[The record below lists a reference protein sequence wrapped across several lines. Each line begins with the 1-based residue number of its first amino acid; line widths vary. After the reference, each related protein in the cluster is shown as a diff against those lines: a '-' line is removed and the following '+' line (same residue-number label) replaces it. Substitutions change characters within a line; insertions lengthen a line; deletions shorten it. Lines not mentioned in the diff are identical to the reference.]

1 MGVREN
7 LERVR
12 EKIHLF
18 CQKAGR
24 REEEIKIVAITKKVM
39 VEKIEQALESGI
51 SLLGEN
57 HLQEALPKISYF
69 AHRGIKWHFVGQLQ
83 TNKAKKVVQNFQ
95 VIQSVDRIALVVRMV
110 RELENLGWDD
120 YPIFIQVNITGKE
133 HQSGITEKDLFP
145 FLEQIALFP
154 RIRVFGF
161 MTIGPQDDESAI
173 RKVFRRLRELRD
185 MVNERRIFP
194 NKIEELSMGMSDDFP
209 WAILE
214 GATLLRLGRAIF
226 GERVK

>member
-1 MGVREN
+1 MGIREN

-12 EKIHLF
+12 EKICFF

-24 REEEIKIVAITKKVM
+24 KEEEIKIVAITKKVV
-39 VEKIEQALESGI
+39 VEKIEEVLESEL

-57 HLQEALPKISYF
+57 HLQEALPKILYF
-69 AHRGIKWHFVGQLQ
+69 AHRGIQWHFVGQLQ
-83 TNKAKKVVQNFQ
+83 TNKVKRVVQNFQ
-95 VIQSVDRIALVVRMV
+95 VIQSVDRMALVAKIV

-120 YPIFIQVNITGKE
+120 YPIFVQVNITGKE
-133 HQSGITEKDLFP
+133 HQSGVAEKELFS

-154 RIRVFGF
+154 RIRVVGF
-161 MTIGPQDDESAI
+161 MTIGPQADESAV
-173 RKVFRRLRELRD
+173 RRVFGRLRELRD

-194 NKIEELSMGMSDDFP
+194 HKIEELSMGMSDDFP

-214 GATLLRLGRAIF
+214 GATLLRLGRVLF